1 MPEPSPFASD
11 WHDTLKNQFIRIAR
25 TGNDARLEGMIRLME
40 REGYS
45 KEAINALYLEAT
57 LRTED
62 VDPDFVPDLD
72 ILEMKRAERATH
84 SAECSCPRCQT
95 GHVNP

>member
-1 MPEPSPFASD
+1 MPRPSPFADD
-11 WHDTLKNQFIRIAR
+11 WHDTLKNQFMRVAR
-25 TGNDARLEGMIRLME
+25 AGNDARLQSIMQLML

-45 KEAINALYLEAT
+45 QEAINALYLEAT

-72 ILEMKRAERATH
+72 ILDLKRAERAAH
-84 SAECSCPRCQT
+84 SAECSCPRCAPT
-95 GHVNP
+95 